1 MQRRAD
7 YPAEMGNDR
16 LSQVVPRGY
25 RMVPRDLAILRD
37 LWLFRYLTAAQV
49 SRLHVGHLKI
59 AQRRLRK
66 LSTLKVVTRF
76 RLPSAGPFGDQR
88 WIYCLSR
95 SGARHVAAAE
105 GLATTDLLV
114 PFHAPRAPG
123 YLAHHEAL
131 TDARIWIREAC
142 EARAFAYRFVP
153 AYEEVRQGGVRHRR
167 VALQVGAAQFIPDGV
182 FAIDHP
188 NGFSALFVLEIDRGT
203 EPLHRAAG
211 SSVKGKL
218 VLFREAF
225 DEGLTAYAG
234 LFEQAFKGARLL
246 WVVPDEKRRDAV
258 LDLATREDLATLV
271 WVIVHEQMAG
281 RGALSAPVW
290 GVSGREG
297 LHALDE

>member
-1 MQRRAD
+1 
-7 YPAEMGNDR
+7 
-16 LSQVVPRGY
+16 
-25 RMVPRDLAILRD
+25 MVPRDLVILRD

-66 LSTLKVVTRF
+66 LATLALVTRF
-76 RLPSAGPFGDQR
+76 RLPSTGPLGDQR
-88 WIYCLSR
+88 FIYCLSR

-105 GLATTDLLV
+105 GLATKDLLV
-114 PFHAPRAPG
+114 PFHVPRAPG

-142 EARAFAYRFVP
+142 EAQGFAYRFVP
-153 AYEEVRQGGVRHRR
+153 AYEEVRQNGHQRRR

-182 FAIDHP
+182 FTIDHS
-188 NGFSALFVLEIDRGT
+188 NGSSALFVLEIDRGT

-211 SSVKGKL
+211 SSVHGKL

-225 DEGLTAYAG
+225 DEGLTAYAE
-234 LFEQAFKGARLL
+234 LFDHAFKGARLL
-246 WVVPDEKRRDAV
+246 WVVPDEKRRGAV
-258 LDLATREDLATLV
+258 LDLATSGDLSTLV
-271 WVIVHEQMAG
+271 WVIVSEEMAR
-281 RGALSAPVW
+281 RGSLSAPVW
-290 GVSGREG
+290 TVSGREG